1 MRTRTFTALLVLI
14 LTLGLT
20 FVPNIFAARTQGF
33 LSVQGTQIIDST
45 GSPVLLRGVNY
56 PGYESGRSDPKVH
69 SESAYEMFARSG
81 FNVVRLPISWGN
93 LEPFPGAFYESY
105 LTSYVDRDIRW
116 AKKYGLYI
124 ILDMHQFNWASR
136 FGGNGVPDWTVSKY
150 PPTQNGMLQAVSEF
164 WNNTAL
170 QDHLAKVWTKVALRY
185 AKEPTVAGYDILNEP
200 WIYSSVIPN
209 LNASHVDSF
218 YLKAIESIRTVDSNH
233 IIFLEPANMHANS
246 FPMKDKIVWSPHFYP
261 LSFAPQYDPLNITV
275 LRADLDAKYERFIL
289 EMGSP
294 MWIGEFGA
302 FMKHASS
309 EQWLRDAVALFNEY
323 QVGWAWWAYSR
334 TRGSTFTNLM
344 KAFDLSVTRNSS
356 TDVSSQPVRESKLNS
371 PLAQLNSST
380 PDQAVPTVIPWN
392 AYNALLLS
400 IALIAI
406 PLIASSPA
414 LRRSSATRNHE

>member
-1 MRTRTFTALLVLI
+1 M
-14 LTLGLT
+14 
-20 FVPNIFAARTQGF
+20 
-33 LSVQGTQIIDST
+33 
-45 GSPVLLRGVNY
+45 
-56 PGYESGRSDPKVH
+56 
-69 SESAYEMFARSG
+69 
-81 FNVVRLPISWGN
+81 
-93 LEPFPGAFYESY
+93 
-105 LTSYVDRDIRW
+105 
-116 AKKYGLYI
+116 
-124 ILDMHQFNWASR
+124 
-136 FGGNGVPDWTVSKY
+136 PDWTVSKY
-150 PPTQNGMLQAVSEF
+150 PPTQAGMLQAVSEF

-170 QDHLAKVWTKVALRY
+170 QDHLTNVWTKIALRY
-185 AKEPTVAGYDILNEP
+185 AKEPTIAGYDILNEP
-200 WIYSSVIPN
+200 WVYSSVIPN

-218 YLKAIESIRTVDSNH
+218 YVKAIESIRAVDSNH

-275 LRADLDAKYERFIL
+275 LRADLDAKYERFVL

-302 FMKHASS
+302 FTQDASS

-334 TRGSTFTNLM
+334 TRGRSSFTNLM

-371 PLAQLNSST
+371 PLAQLNLST
-380 PDQAVPTVIPWN
+380 SDQPAPVVLWN

-400 IALIAI
+400 IALIAAS
-406 PLIASSPA
+406 LIVSSPA
-414 LRRSSATRNHE
+414 LRRCSAIQNHE